1 MTLSCQKHLLMLMS
15 ITLATWGHSLA
26 AQESEMQ
33 KYISGSSARLG
44 INDDYW
50 ILQLI
55 NDVEVPALEPGQI
68 DSVLV
73 REGQTVRANEILA
86 KMEDRLAQRG
96 LQESKAR
103 VDLAKLKSEDPF
115 GLEEASA
122 KLDLYREEFLV
133 EKRLIEKGNATF
145 SKYRQAKAQYQISE
159 AGVERAKVEQQL
171 AGLEMA
177 VENVRLGAAED
188 SIERR
193 LIRAPF
199 DGLVMAVERE
209 AKEWVNAGDKVV
221 RVVRMDRL
229 RVKGALSIEQ
239 HTPSSV
245 SGRSVNVTV
254 KIPGLNA
261 EQTFNGTIVFAK
273 PDLTLQKDK
282 FEVWAEIE
290 NRMDENGNWLLYPGL
305 ECNMKILPR

>member
-1 MTLSCQKHLLMLMS
+1 MTLSCQKHLLLLMS

-44 INDDYW
+44 IDDDYW

-55 NDVEVPALEPGQI
+55 NDVEVPAKQAGQI
-68 DSVLV
+68 DIVLV
-73 REGQTVRANEILA
+73 KEGQSVRADEIIA
-86 KMEDRLAQRG
+86 KLDDRLAKWA
-96 LQESKAR
+96 LEESTAR
-103 VDLAKLKSEDPF
+103 VNLAQLKSEDTTGIEDAKAKVDLYENKFLPIKNLYEKGSASGF
-115 GLEEASA
+115 DYREALAGYRVSQIGYDRATVERRYSGLELA
-122 KLDLYREEFLV
+122 
-133 EKRLIEKGNATF
+133 
-145 SKYRQAKAQYQISE
+145 
-159 AGVERAKVEQQL
+159 VEQANLGKTQE
-171 AGLEMA
+171 ALEQFH
-177 VENVRLGAAED
+177 
-188 SIERR
+188 
-193 LIRAPF
+193 IRAPF
-199 DGLVMAVERE
+199 DGLVMAVDRE

-229 RVKGALSIEQ
+229 RVKGALGIEQ

-305 ECNMKILPR
+305 RCDMKILPR